1 MHANAIAA
9 FPCVPIVAARLD
21 IASAYNRIRVRPRG
35 VPLGALLFEGNDGE
49 TYVAMP
55 IVQWFGSQDFNFH
68 FQMITEDL
76 ASLAAHRSIRDTG
89 AMLSGMYTDD
99 YFVFGNAEYVR
110 QACANFTADADPVRV
125 PTQ

>member
-1 MHANAIAA
+1 M
-9 FPCVPIVAARLD
+9 
-21 IASAYNRIRVRPRG
+21 
-35 VPLGALLFEGNDGE
+35 PLGALLFEGNDGE

-55 IVQWFGSQDFNFH
+55 IVEWFGSQDSNFH

-76 ASLAAHRSIRDTG
+76 ASVAAHRSISDTG

-110 QACANFTADADPVRV
+110 QACADFTTDTESRLGHNACRSAGATRLWGRGPPPHSHLD
-125 PTQ
+125 